1 MTRTT
6 RTGVAARAV
15 GTQCP
20 THVPHHR
27 TTAVVTMRGR
37 CHGCEAGAPYD
48 RTVASDRS
56 VSRESFP
63 GGIVQTRRMVRRR
76 GGITGIGVACSFLV
90 GGWLLKTLLGG
101 AVGGALS
108 FVAMVAAFP
117 LMPMVGIPA
126 ADGAV
131 RTAVAVA
138 ASLAV
143 WWVLGQVVA
152 GRVTQRAVAGW
163 REWFREFLVLGS
175 GLWLGAIGSVLLAAF
190 VLGAL

>member
-1 MTRTT
+1 
-6 RTGVAARAV
+6 
-15 GTQCP
+15 
-20 THVPHHR
+20 
-27 TTAVVTMRGR
+27 MRGR
-37 CHGCEAGAPYD
+37 CHGCAGVAPYD
-48 RTVASDRS
+48 RAVPSDRS

-63 GGIVQTRRMVRRR
+63 GGIVQTRRAVRRR
-76 GGITGIGVACSFLV
+76 GGITGIAVACSFLV
-90 GGWLLKTLLGG
+90 AGWVLRTVLGG

-117 LMPMVGIPA
+117 LMPIVGIPA
-126 ADGAV
+126 ADGTV
-131 RTAVAVA
+131 RTAVAVV

-152 GRVTQRAVAGW
+152 GRVTHRAVAGW

-175 GLWLGAIGSVLLAAF
+175 GRWLGAIGSVLIAAF

>member
-1 MTRTT
+1 M
-6 RTGVAARAV
+6 
-15 GTQCP
+15 
-20 THVPHHR
+20 
-27 TTAVVTMRGR
+27 
-37 CHGCEAGAPYD
+37 
-48 RTVASDRS
+48 
-56 VSRESFP
+56 
-63 GGIVQTRRMVRRR
+63 
-76 GGITGIGVACSFLV
+76 ACSFLV

-101 AVGGALS
+101 VVGGALS

-163 REWFREFLVLGS
+163 REWFREFLVLAS